1 MNPAASAMQA
11 ITHELAQILPAD
23 RFSVEPATC
32 WAYGMDNS
40 RLHHPAQIVAFPE
53 QHHEV
58 AALVQLARRYRVPI
72 TPRGRGTG
80 TAGGSVP
87 LAGGMVLVMDRMNQV
102 LEFRPEDRLIRVQAG
117 LINSELQAFVKS
129 AGFFW
134 PPDPTSQAL
143 CTLGGNLGCNAA
155 GPHAV
160 KYGTTRDNLLGLVA
174 VVGTGET
181 LIAGTQTTKGVV
193 GYDLTRLMI
202 GSEGTLGIITEI
214 TLKLTPLPDA
224 VQLMRVF
231 YRDMHAASLAV
242 SRLMNQ
248 PATPSAIEFIDGN
261 ALNLMREFSQNAE
274 ALAIPPQAGA
284 LLLIEI
290 DGLSESIAGQIKQV
304 RAAALGY
311 AEGHTEGY
319 TEDNAAISDTAP
331 LALSIAH
338 TAHEIAALWS
348 ARKALSPTLRHIA
361 PKKINEDVVVPVSR
375 IPALMTAIDASAAK
389 HALKI
394 VNFGH
399 AGNGNIHVNLLIDPE
414 NPDQLAASEAAL
426 AEIFSTVLAL
436 NGTLSGEHGVGAV
449 KREYIR
455 AEITPASLALM
466 RGIKAVFDP
475 DGIMNPQKKL
485 PDARQ

>member
-1 MNPAASAMQA
+1 MRLIAPDIQA
-11 ITHELAQILPAD
+11 IAQELGTLLPAH
-23 RFSVEPATC
+23 RFSIEPSTC

-40 RLHHPAQIVAFPE
+40 RLHHPAHIVAFPE
-53 QHHEV
+53 HHEEV
-58 AALVQLARRYRVPI
+58 RTLVQLARRYRLPI

-87 LAGGMVLVMDRMNQV
+87 LQGGMVVVLDRMNQV
-102 LEFRPEDRLIRVQAG
+102 LEFRPEDRLIRVQSG
-117 LINSELQAFVKS
+117 LINSELQQVVNA

-143 CTLGGNLGCNAA
+143 CTIGGNLGCNAA

-160 KYGTTRDNLLGLVA
+160 KYGTTRDNVLGLVA
-174 VVGTGET
+174 VAGTGET

-202 GSEGTLGIITEI
+202 GSEGTLGIITEM

-224 VQLMRVF
+224 VRLMRIF

-261 ALNLMREFSQNAE
+261 ALNLMRQYSKNPET
-274 ALAIPPQAGA
+274 LAIPAQAGA

-290 DGLSESIAGQIKQV
+290 DGLAESLSGQIEKI
-304 RAAALGY
+304 RAAAT
-311 AEGHTEGY
+311 GH
-319 TEDNAAISDTAP
+319 AASDTAP
-331 LALSIAH
+331 LALSIAQS
-338 TAHEIAALWS
+338 ASEIAALWA

-375 IPALMTAIDASAAK
+375 IPALIAAIDASAAK
-389 HALKI
+389 HAIKI

-399 AGNGNIHVNLLIDPE
+399 AGNGNIHVNLLIDPQD
-414 NPDQLAASEAAL
+414 PSQLAAGDAAL
-426 AEIFSTVLAL
+426 AEIFTTVLAL

-455 AEITPASLALM
+455 AEIDPVSLALM

-485 PDARQ
+485 PDDTQ

>member
-1 MNPAASAMQA
+1 
-11 ITHELAQILPAD
+11 
-23 RFSVEPATC
+23 
-32 WAYGMDNS
+32 MDNS

-53 QHHEV
+53 HHREV
-58 AALVQLARRYRVPI
+58 QALVQLARRYRLPI

-87 LAGGMVLVMDRMNQV
+87 LHGGMVVVLDRMNQV
-102 LEFRPEDRLIRVQAG
+102 LEFRPEDRLIRVQSG
-117 LINSELQAFVKS
+117 LINSELQHIVNA

-143 CTLGGNLGCNAA
+143 CTIGGNLGCNAA

-160 KYGTTRDNLLGLVA
+160 KYGTTRDNVLGLVA
-174 VVGTGET
+174 VAGTGET

-224 VQLMRVF
+224 VRLMRIF

-261 ALNLMREFSQNAE
+261 ALNLMRQYSKNPET
-274 ALAIPPQAGA
+274 LAIPAQAGA

-290 DGLSESIAGQIKQV
+290 DGLAESLAGQIEKI
-304 RAAALGY
+304 RAAATGD
-311 AEGHTEGY
+311 APKDAMGG
-319 TEDNAAISDTAP
+319 TAP
-331 LALSIAH
+331 LTLSIAQS
-338 TAHEIAALWS
+338 ASEIAALWA

-389 HALKI
+389 HAIKI

-399 AGNGNIHVNLLIDPE
+399 AGNGNIHVNLLIDPKD
-414 NPDQLAASEAAL
+414 PIQLAAGEAAL
-426 AEIFSTVLAL
+426 AEIFTTVLAL

-455 AEITPASLALM
+455 AEIDPVSLALM

-485 PDARQ
+485 PDDTQETR

>member
-1 MNPAASAMQA
+1 MPTAAD
-11 ITHELAQILPAD
+11 ITALTSELAQLLPEH
-23 RFSVEPATC
+23 RFSIEPATL

-40 RLHHPAQIVAFPE
+40 RLHHPAHIVAFPE
-53 QHHEV
+53 HHEEV
-58 AALVQLARRYRVPI
+58 QALVQLARRFGMPI

-87 LAGGMVLVMDRMNQV
+87 LQGGMVVVLDRMNQV

-117 LINSELQAFVKS
+117 LINSELQRIVNA

-143 CTLGGNLGCNAA
+143 CTIGGNLGCNAA

-160 KYGTTRDNLLGLVA
+160 KYGTTRDNVLGLVA
-174 VVGTGET
+174 VAGTGET

-193 GYDLTRLMI
+193 GFDLTRLMI

-224 VQLMRVF
+224 VRLMRVF

-261 ALNLMREFSQNAE
+261 ALNLMRQYSKAPES
-274 ALAIPPQAGA
+274 LAIPAQAGA

-290 DGLSESIAGQIKQV
+290 DGLAESLAGQIEKI
-304 RAAALGY
+304 RAAATGD
-311 AEGHTEGY
+311 ESVDKPG
-319 TEDNAAISDTAP
+319 AAMNDTAP
-331 LALSIAH
+331 LTLSIAQS
-338 TAHEIAALWS
+338 AGEITALWA

-375 IPALMTAIDASAAK
+375 IPALITAIDASAAK
-389 HALKI
+389 HAIKI

-414 NPDQLAASEAAL
+414 DPAQLAAGEAAL
-426 AEIFSTVLAL
+426 AEIFTTVLAL

-455 AEITPASLALM
+455 AEIDPVGLALM

-485 PDARQ
+485 PDAPQETR

>member
-1 MNPAASAMQA
+1 
-11 ITHELAQILPAD
+11 
-23 RFSVEPATC
+23 
-32 WAYGMDNS
+32 
-40 RLHHPAQIVAFPE
+40 
-53 QHHEV
+53 
-58 AALVQLARRYRVPI
+58 
-72 TPRGRGTG
+72 
-80 TAGGSVP
+80 
-87 LAGGMVLVMDRMNQV
+87 
-102 LEFRPEDRLIRVQAG
+102 
-117 LINSELQAFVKS
+117 
-129 AGFFW
+129 
-134 PPDPTSQAL
+134 PTSQAL
-143 CTLGGNLGCNAA
+143 CTIGGNLGCNAA

-160 KYGTTRDNLLGLVA
+160 KYGTTRDNVLGLVA
-174 VVGTGET
+174 VAGTGET

-193 GYDLTRLMI
+193 GFDLTRLMI

-224 VQLMRVF
+224 VRLMRVF

-261 ALNLMREFSQNAE
+261 ALNLMRQYSKAPES
-274 ALAIPPQAGA
+274 LAIPAQAGA

-290 DGLSESIAGQIKQV
+290 DGLAESLAGQIEKI
-304 RAAALGY
+304 RAAATGD
-311 AEGHTEGY
+311 ESVDKPG
-319 TEDNAAISDTAP
+319 AAMNDTAP
-331 LALSIAH
+331 LTLSIAQS
-338 TAHEIAALWS
+338 AGEITALWA

-375 IPALMTAIDASAAK
+375 IPALITAIDASAAK
-389 HALKI
+389 HAIKI

-414 NPDQLAASEAAL
+414 DPAQLAAGEAAL
-426 AEIFSTVLAL
+426 AEIFTTVLAL

-455 AEITPASLALM
+455 AEIDPVSLALM

-485 PDARQ
+485 PDAPQETR

>member
-1 MNPAASAMQA
+1 MRPTAPDIQA
-11 ITHELAQILPAD
+11 LAQALGRFLPAH
-23 RFSVEPATC
+23 RFSIEPATC

-40 RLHHPAQIVAFPE
+40 RLHHPPHMVVFPE
-53 QHHEV
+53 NHTEV
-58 AALVQLARRYRVPI
+58 QQLVQLARRYQIPI

-87 LAGGMVLVMDRMNQV
+87 LEGGMVVVLDRMNQV
-102 LEFRPEDRLIRVQAG
+102 LEFRPEDRLIRVQSG
-117 LINSELQAFVKS
+117 LINSELQQIVSA

-143 CTLGGNLGCNAA
+143 CTIGGNLGCNAA

-160 KYGTTRDNLLGLVA
+160 KYGTTRDNVLGLVA
-174 VVGTGET
+174 VAGTGET

-224 VQLMRVF
+224 TKLVRVF

-261 ALNLMREFSQNAE
+261 ALNLMRQYSKNPET
-274 ALAIPPQAGA
+274 LAIPPKAGA

-290 DGLSESIAGQIKQV
+290 DGLAESLSGQIEKI
-304 RAAALGY
+304 RSAATGDA
-311 AEGHTEGY
+311 T
-319 TEDNAAISDTAP
+319 SDSAP
-331 LALSIAH
+331 IALSIAQS
-338 TAHEIAALWS
+338 ASEIAALWA

-375 IPALMTAIDASAAK
+375 IPALIAAIDASAAK

-399 AGNGNIHVNLLIDPE
+399 AGNGNIHVNLLIDPQD
-414 NPDQLAASEAAL
+414 PSQLAAGDAAL

-455 AEITPASLALM
+455 AEIDPASLALM

-485 PDARQ
+485 PDTLQSVR